1 MEKFITD
8 ERTGLIYE
16 LVGDYYLVAGGEE
29 PEVEPIGIW
38 GQHHRRYLRQ
48 NRRCRYNYL
57 FMTGQLDTHLREI
70 DRAANEMFAQLTEQM
85 ASAESVTEA
94 LKAADQIEWVRRM
107 NDIQNL
113 GREIVNSELI
123 YNGTNPEYR
132 PKTAV
137 CVPGSVCSKTARYR
151 SNKQRI

>member
-1 MEKFITD
+1 MSNLRYHRITKQSRGCYNHNG
-8 ERTGLIYE
+8 RTHRTYE

-38 GQHHRRYLRQ
+38 GQRHRRYLRQ
-48 NRRCRYNYL
+48 NRRYRYNYL
-57 FMTGQLDTHLREI
+57 FMTGKLDTHLREI

-113 GREIVNSELI
+113 GREIVDFELI
-123 YNGTNPEYR
+123 YN
-132 PKTAV
+132 
-137 CVPGSVCSKTARYR
+137 
-151 SNKQRI
+151 